1 MIRFSPD
8 GALDIS
14 TDPQDLPEQGDG
26 KNSQSGAMT
35 RCTNMSL
42 DRPGIASTRYGS
54 RKLNATPIDPDI
66 SLIVEQSG
74 NRTEFAGSTIYLN
87 ETEIETGLATRDS
100 IWFAMQYSAYNV
112 MQQDIFALNGTNR
125 VRVRDDVVTEWGIAA
140 PTVAPVLTSDLDY
153 AHTYDWEPDETDG
166 DYFQKI
172 TTTRNDYE
180 GLYDWEY
187 QTLLGLYE
195 VTAYEDEYA
204 YCYGFEV
211 AASHVQNIV
220 YFVKYTYCRKDDDD
234 VLECESNPSPPAGMY
249 LRSCL
254 GATYSQPTDDQVT
267 HVRFYRTL
275 GDGGDF
281 YYAGEVE
288 IAEEHIVLERDDL
301 ALGTLVETDHDRPP
315 VGGFTM
321 GPDYNGSCFI
331 LRRNQ
336 FWFCKPKQP
345 EYWPPTYYVEV
356 GSIQDQLKA
365 GAILSGQVFVAS
377 ERQIYQIQGTGAL
390 SFYPLEMSAQCGT
403 VAKRCF
409 LAVSG
414 HGIYHLGPNGLYLFR
429 VGGDENVTD
438 QQFAPIFRGETV
450 GSIPGMRLS
459 QIARCWLI
467 HYGGKLWFGYPSG
480 TSNYPCEVLVMNLA
494 TKRTVHYSFPFEVRG
509 VCVDGKNRRLLG
521 ADERGYV
528 HNLDDSTAKSDHGT
542 EIAWQIE
549 TKEFGGL
556 RKYFPRYARYDVKL
570 DSGAIAAGSVL
581 LDGNVEQT
589 HALTESRQ
597 TRKRLIRTCA
607 GDRLSVRISGTGRVD
622 IYGAEVE

>member
-1 MIRFSPD
+1 
-8 GALDIS
+8 
-14 TDPQDLPEQGDG
+14 
-26 KNSQSGAMT
+26 
-35 RCTNMSL
+35 
-42 DRPGIASTRYGS
+42 
-54 RKLNATPIDPDI
+54 
-66 SLIVEQSG
+66 
-74 NRTEFAGSTIYLN
+74 
-87 ETEIETGLATRDS
+87 
-100 IWFAMQYSAYNV
+100 
-112 MQQDIFALNGTNR
+112 
-125 VRVRDDVVTEWGIAA
+125 
-140 PTVAPVLTSDLDY
+140 
-153 AHTYDWEPDETDG
+153 
-166 DYFQKI
+166 
-172 TTTRNDYE
+172 
-180 GLYDWEY
+180 
-187 QTLLGLYE
+187 
-195 VTAYEDEYA
+195 
-204 YCYGFEV
+204 
-211 AASHVQNIV
+211 
-220 YFVKYTYCRKDDDD
+220 
-234 VLECESNPSPPAGMY
+234 
-249 LRSCL
+249 
-254 GATYSQPTDDQVT
+254 
-267 HVRFYRTL
+267 
-275 GDGGDF
+275 
-281 YYAGEVE
+281 
-288 IAEEHIVLERDDL
+288 
-301 ALGTLVETDHDRPP
+301 
-315 VGGFTM
+315 
-321 GPDYNGSCFI
+321 
-331 LRRNQ
+331 
-336 FWFCKPKQP
+336 
-345 EYWPPTYYVEV
+345 
-356 GSIQDQLKA
+356 
-365 GAILSGQVFVAS
+365 
-377 ERQIYQIQGTGAL
+377 
-390 SFYPLEMSAQCGT
+390 MSAQCGT

-528 HNLDDSTAKSDHGT
+528 HHLDDSTAKSDHGT

-570 DSGAIAAGSVL
+570 DSGAIASGSVL